1 MGKILTKIRL
11 KLHSI
16 RNNRFFEFFV
26 VFIIILSALNI
37 GLSTFDINPNL
48 FKTLNI
54 LDYVIT
60 FFFLIE
66 ILIRMYSYEKV
77 SLFFK
82 KKWNIFDFTIV
93 LLSLIPLELFEAVI
107 VARLLRVFRLLRIIS
122 FIPQFRVLIESL
134 AQAIPR
140 VSYVLLFIFIE
151 TYIFAA
157 IGSILFGAV
166 DPEHWDNIGVSM
178 LTLFKVGTIDGW
190 IEIMNNTL
198 PSFPNS
204 WFYYVLYII
213 ITGFIFLNMV
223 VGVIIDVMIRQNTHD
238 IENSPELM
246 AIEKINKKVNNIE
259 TKVNEFNFG
268 ENNVDIHTKDFSLY
282 AREADSG
289 ILLKEALDNKDTKI
303 TVGII
308 IRFEDRILLLQRP
321 QGTWALP
328 KGHVKEGEENYD
340 ALLRELEE
348 ETQIKL
354 DGIKAEYLHETK
366 NKTGSVLH
374 IYYLESEN
382 KLIPIINSEHIG
394 WAYFSLTS
402 LPDNIDYGLN
412 KYLQEQSK

>member
-1 MGKILTKIRL
+1 MRKIFTKIRL
-11 KLHSI
+11 NLYSI
-16 RNNRFFEFFV
+16 RKNKFFESFV
-26 VFIIILSALNI
+26 VSIIIISALNI
-37 GLSTFDINPNL
+37 GLSTFDINPSL
-48 FKTLNI
+48 MQALGI
-54 LDYVIT
+54 LDYIIT
-60 FFFLIE
+60 FFFLSE

-77 SLFFK
+77 NQFFT
-82 KKWNIFDFTIV
+82 KKWNIFDFIIV

-107 VARLLRVFRLLRIIS
+107 IARLLRVFRLLRIIS

-134 AQAIPR
+134 AQAVPR
-140 VSYVLLFIFIE
+140 VGYVLLFIFIE

-157 IGSILFGAV
+157 IGSILFGEV
-166 DPEHWDNIGVSM
+166 DPEHWDNIGISM

-204 WFYYVLYII
+204 WFYYILYII

-223 VGVIIDVMIRQNTHD
+223 VGVIIDVMIRQNTD
-238 IENSPELM
+238 EIQNSPELI
-246 AIEKINKKVNNIE
+246 AIEKINKKVNSIE
-259 TKVNEFNFG
+259 NKVSEFAFG
-268 ENNVDIHTKDFSLY
+268 ENNVDIHAKEFSMSSESSSIN
-282 AREADSG
+282 A
-289 ILLKEALDNKDTKI
+289 LKEVVDTKDTKI

-308 IRFEDRILLLQRP
+308 IRFEDQILLLQRP

-328 KGHVKEGEENYD
+328 KGHVKEGETNYE

-354 DGIKAEYLHETK
+354 DGVEAEYLHETQ

-374 IYYLESEN
+374 VYHLETEN
-382 KLIPIINSEHIG
+382 KLIPKINNEHIG

-412 KYLQEQSK
+412 KYLQYKNK

>member
-1 MGKILTKIRL
+1 MKRILTKIRL
-11 KLHSI
+11 KLRSL
-16 RNNRFFEFFV
+16 RKNRFFESLV
-26 VFIIILSALNI
+26 VSIIIISALNI
-37 GLSTFDINPNL
+37 GLSTFDVNPNL
-48 FKTLNI
+48 LQALGV

-60 FFFLIE
+60 FFFLSE
-66 ILIRMYSYEKV
+66 ILIRIYSYEKV
-77 SLFFK
+77 SQFFT
-82 KKWNIFDFTIV
+82 KKWNIFDFIIV
-93 LLSLIPLELFEAVI
+93 LLSLIPLEFFETVI
-107 VARLLRVFRLLRIIS
+107 IARLLRVFRLLRIIS

-134 AQAIPR
+134 AQAVPR

-157 IGSILFGAV
+157 IGSILFGEV
-166 DPEHWDNIGVSM
+166 DPEHWDNIGISM

-198 PSFPNS
+198 PSYPNS
-204 WFYYVLYII
+204 WFYYILYII

-223 VGVIIDVMIRQNTHD
+223 VGVIIDVMIRQNTSE
-238 IENSPELM
+238 IENSPELI
-246 AIEKINKKVNNIE
+246 AIEKISKKVNNIE
-259 TKVNEFNFG
+259 TKVSEFAFG
-268 ENNVDIHTKDFSLY
+268 ENNVDIHTKDFSISS
-282 AREADSG
+282 ESSSMNS
-289 ILLKEALDNKDTKI
+289 LKEVIDNKDTKI

-308 IRFEDRILLLQRP
+308 IRFEDQILLLQRP

-328 KGHVKEGEENYD
+328 KGHVKEGETNYE

-354 DGIKAEYLHETK
+354 GGVKAEYLHETK

-374 IYYLESEN
+374 IYYLEPES
-382 KLIPIINSEHIG
+382 KLIPTINNEHIG

-412 KYLQEQSK
+412 KYLQEQNK

>member
-1 MGKILTKIRL
+1 MKKILTNIRL
-11 KLHSI
+11 KLLSI
-16 RNNRFFEFFV
+16 RKNKFFESFV
-26 VFIIILSALNI
+26 VSIIIISALNI
-37 GLSTFDINPNL
+37 GLSTFDIDPNL
-48 FKTLNI
+48 MQALGI
-54 LDYVIT
+54 LDYIIT
-60 FFFLIE
+60 FFFLSE

-77 SLFFK
+77 SQFFT
-82 KKWNIFDFTIV
+82 KKWNIFDFIIV

-107 VARLLRVFRLLRIIS
+107 IARLLRVFRLLRIIS

-134 AQAIPR
+134 AQAVPR
-140 VSYVLLFIFIE
+140 VGYVLLFIFIE

-157 IGSILFGAV
+157 IGSILFGEV
-166 DPEHWDNIGVSM
+166 DPEHWDNIGISM

-204 WFYYVLYII
+204 WFYYILYII

-223 VGVIIDVMIRQNTHD
+223 VGVIIDVMIRQNTD
-238 IENSPELM
+238 EIENSPELI
-246 AIEKINKKVNNIE
+246 AIEKINKKVNSIE
-259 TKVNEFNFG
+259 TKVSEFAFG
-268 ENNVDIHTKDFSLY
+268 ENNVDIHTKDFSMSS
-282 AREADSG
+282 ESSSMNS
-289 ILLKEALDNKDTKI
+289 LKEVIENKDTKI

-308 IRFEDRILLLQRP
+308 IRFEDKILLLQRP

-328 KGHVKEGEENYD
+328 KGHVKEGETNYE

-354 DGIKAEYLHETK
+354 GGVEAEYLHETK

-374 IYYLESEN
+374 IYYLEPES
-382 KLIPIINSEHIG
+382 KLIPTINDEHIG

-412 KYLQEQSK
+412 KYLQEQNK

>member
-1 MGKILTKIRL
+1 MKKILTNIRL

-16 RNNRFFEFFV
+16 RKNKFFESFV
-26 VFIIILSALNI
+26 VSIIIISALNI

-48 FKTLNI
+48 MQALGI
-54 LDYVIT
+54 LDYIIT
-60 FFFLIE
+60 FFFLSE

-77 SLFFK
+77 SQFFT
-82 KKWNIFDFTIV
+82 KKWNIFDFIIV

-107 VARLLRVFRLLRIIS
+107 IARLLRVFRLLRIIS

-134 AQAIPR
+134 AQAVPR

-157 IGSILFGAV
+157 IGSILFGEV
-166 DPEHWDNIGVSM
+166 DPEHWDNIGISM

-204 WFYYVLYII
+204 WFYYILYII

-223 VGVIIDVMIRQNTHD
+223 VGVIIDVMIRQNTD
-238 IENSPELM
+238 EIENSPELI
-246 AIEKINKKVNNIE
+246 AIEKINKKVNSIE
-259 TKVNEFNFG
+259 TKVSDFAFG
-268 ENNVDIHTKDFSLY
+268 DNNVDIHTKDFSMST
-282 AREADSG
+282 ESSSMNS
-289 ILLKEALDNKDTKI
+289 LKEVIDNKDTKI

-308 IRFEDRILLLQRP
+308 IRFKDQILLLQRP

-328 KGHVKEGEENYD
+328 KGHVKEGETNYE

-354 DGIKAEYLHETK
+354 GGVKAEYLHETK

-374 IYYLESEN
+374 IYYLEPES
-382 KLIPIINSEHIG
+382 KLIPTINNEHIG

-412 KYLQEQSK
+412 KYLQEQNK

>member
-1 MGKILTKIRL
+1 MKRILTNIRL

-16 RNNRFFEFFV
+16 RKNKFFESFV
-26 VFIIILSALNI
+26 VSIIIISALNI

-48 FKTLNI
+48 MQALGI
-54 LDYVIT
+54 LDYIIT
-60 FFFLIE
+60 FFFLSE

-77 SLFFK
+77 SQFFN
-82 KKWNIFDFTIV
+82 KKWNIFDFIIV

-107 VARLLRVFRLLRIIS
+107 IARLLRVFRLLRIIS

-134 AQAIPR
+134 AQAVPR
-140 VSYVLLFIFIE
+140 VGYVLLFIFIE

-157 IGSILFGAV
+157 IGSILFGEV
-166 DPEHWDNIGVSM
+166 DPEHWDNIGISM

-204 WFYYVLYII
+204 WFYYILYII

-223 VGVIIDVMIRQNTHD
+223 VGVIIDVMIRQNTD
-238 IENSPELM
+238 EIENSPELI
-246 AIEKINKKVNNIE
+246 AIEKINKKVNSIE
-259 TKVNEFNFG
+259 TKVSEFAFG
-268 ENNVDIHTKDFSLY
+268 ENNVDIHTKDFSMSS
-282 AREADSG
+282 ESSSMNS
-289 ILLKEALDNKDTKI
+289 LKEVIENKDTKI

-308 IRFEDRILLLQRP
+308 IRFEDKILLLQRP

-328 KGHVKEGEENYD
+328 KGHVKEGETNYE

-354 DGIKAEYLHETK
+354 GGVEAEYLHETK

-374 IYYLESEN
+374 IYYLEPES
-382 KLIPIINSEHIG
+382 KLIPTINNEHIG
-394 WAYFSLTS
+394 WAYFSLAS

-412 KYLQEQSK
+412 KYLQEQNK

>member
-1 MGKILTKIRL
+1 MKRILTKIRL
-11 KLHSI
+11 KLRSL
-16 RNNRFFEFFV
+16 RKNRFFESLV
-26 VFIIILSALNI
+26 VSIIIISALNI
-37 GLSTFDINPNL
+37 GLSTFDVNPNL
-48 FKTLNI
+48 LQALGV

-60 FFFLIE
+60 FFFLAE
-66 ILIRMYSYEKV
+66 ILIRIYSYEKV
-77 SLFFK
+77 SQFFT
-82 KKWNIFDFTIV
+82 KKWNIFDFIIV
-93 LLSLIPLELFEAVI
+93 LLSLIPLEFFETVI
-107 VARLLRVFRLLRIIS
+107 IARLLRVFRLLRIIS

-134 AQAIPR
+134 AQAVPR

-157 IGSILFGAV
+157 IGSILFGEV
-166 DPEHWDNIGVSM
+166 DPEHWDNIGISM

-198 PSFPNS
+198 PSYPNS
-204 WFYYVLYII
+204 WFYYILYII

-223 VGVIIDVMIRQNTHD
+223 VGVIIDVMIRQNTSE
-238 IENSPELM
+238 IENSPELI
-246 AIEKINKKVNNIE
+246 AIEKISKKVNNIE
-259 TKVNEFNFG
+259 TRVSEFAFG
-268 ENNVDIHTKDFSLY
+268 ENNVDIHTKDFSISS
-282 AREADSG
+282 ESSSMNS
-289 ILLKEALDNKDTKI
+289 LKEVIDNKDTKI

-308 IRFEDRILLLQRP
+308 IRFEDQILLLQRP

-328 KGHVKEGEENYD
+328 KGHVKEGETNYE

-354 DGIKAEYLHETK
+354 GGVKAEYLHETK

-374 IYYLESEN
+374 IYYLEPES
-382 KLIPIINSEHIG
+382 KLIPTINNEHIG

-412 KYLQEQSK
+412 KYLQEQNK

>member
-1 MGKILTKIRL
+1 MKKILTNIRL
-11 KLHSI
+11 KLLSI
-16 RNNRFFEFFV
+16 RKNKFFESFV
-26 VFIIILSALNI
+26 VTIIIISALNI

-48 FKTLNI
+48 MQALGI
-54 LDYVIT
+54 LDYIIT
-60 FFFLIE
+60 FFFLSE

-77 SLFFK
+77 SQFFT
-82 KKWNIFDFTIV
+82 KKWNIFDFIIV

-107 VARLLRVFRLLRIIS
+107 IARLLRVFRLLRIIS

-134 AQAIPR
+134 AQAVPR
-140 VSYVLLFIFIE
+140 VGYVLLFIFIE

-157 IGSILFGAV
+157 IGSILFGEV
-166 DPEHWDNIGVSM
+166 DPEHWDNIGISM

-204 WFYYVLYII
+204 WFYYILYII

-223 VGVIIDVMIRQNTHD
+223 VGVIIDVMIRQNTD
-238 IENSPELM
+238 EIENSPELI
-246 AIEKINKKVNNIE
+246 AIEKINKKVNSIE
-259 TKVNEFNFG
+259 TKVSEFAFG
-268 ENNVDIHTKDFSLY
+268 ENNVDIHTKDFSMSS
-282 AREADSG
+282 ESSSMNS
-289 ILLKEALDNKDTKI
+289 LKEVIENKDTKI

-308 IRFEDRILLLQRP
+308 IRFEDKILLLQRP

-328 KGHVKEGEENYD
+328 KGHVKEGETNYE

-354 DGIKAEYLHETK
+354 GGVEAEYLHETK

-374 IYYLESEN
+374 IYYLEPES
-382 KLIPIINSEHIG
+382 KLIPTINDEHIG

-412 KYLQEQSK
+412 KYLQEQNK

>member
-1 MGKILTKIRL
+1 MKRILTNIRL

-16 RNNRFFEFFV
+16 RKNKFFESFV
-26 VFIIILSALNI
+26 VSIIIISALNI

-48 FKTLNI
+48 MQALGI
-54 LDYVIT
+54 LDYIIT
-60 FFFLIE
+60 FFFLSE

-77 SLFFK
+77 SQFFT
-82 KKWNIFDFTIV
+82 KKWNIFDFIIV

-107 VARLLRVFRLLRIIS
+107 IARLLRVFRLLRIIS

-134 AQAIPR
+134 AQAVPR
-140 VSYVLLFIFIE
+140 VGYVLLFIFIE

-157 IGSILFGAV
+157 IGSILFGEV
-166 DPEHWDNIGVSM
+166 DPEHWDNIGISM

-204 WFYYVLYII
+204 WFYYILYII

-223 VGVIIDVMIRQNTHD
+223 VGVIIDVMIRQNTD
-238 IENSPELM
+238 EIENSPELI
-246 AIEKINKKVNNIE
+246 AIEKINKKVNSIE
-259 TKVNEFNFG
+259 TKVSEFDFG
-268 ENNVDIHTKDFSLY
+268 ENNVDIHTKDFSMSS
-282 AREADSG
+282 ESSSMNS
-289 ILLKEALDNKDTKI
+289 LKEVIENKDTKI

-308 IRFEDRILLLQRP
+308 IRFEDKILLLQRP

-328 KGHVKEGEENYD
+328 KGHVKEGETNYE

-354 DGIKAEYLHETK
+354 GGVEAEYLHETK

-374 IYYLESEN
+374 IYYLEPES
-382 KLIPIINSEHIG
+382 KLIPTINNEHIG
-394 WAYFSLTS
+394 WAYFSLAS

-412 KYLQEQSK
+412 KYLQEQNK

>member
-1 MGKILTKIRL
+1 MKRILTNIRL

-16 RNNRFFEFFV
+16 RKNKFFESFV
-26 VFIIILSALNI
+26 VSIIIISALNI

-48 FKTLNI
+48 MQALGI
-54 LDYVIT
+54 LDYIIT
-60 FFFLIE
+60 FFFLSE

-77 SLFFK
+77 SQFFT
-82 KKWNIFDFTIV
+82 KKWNIFDFIIV

-107 VARLLRVFRLLRIIS
+107 IARLLRVFRLLRIIS

-134 AQAIPR
+134 AQAVPR

-157 IGSILFGAV
+157 IGSILFGEV
-166 DPEHWDNIGVSM
+166 DPEHWDNIGISM

-204 WFYYVLYII
+204 WFYYILYII

-223 VGVIIDVMIRQNTHD
+223 VGVIIDVMIRQNTD
-238 IENSPELM
+238 EIENSPELI
-246 AIEKINKKVNNIE
+246 AIEKINKKVNSIE
-259 TKVNEFNFG
+259 TKVSEFDFG
-268 ENNVDIHTKDFSLY
+268 ENNVDIHTKDFSMSS
-282 AREADSG
+282 ESSSMNS
-289 ILLKEALDNKDTKI
+289 LKEVIENKDTKI

-308 IRFEDRILLLQRP
+308 IRFEDKILLLQRP

-328 KGHVKEGEENYD
+328 KGHVKEGETNYE

-354 DGIKAEYLHETK
+354 GGVEAEYLHETK

-374 IYYLESEN
+374 IYYLEPES
-382 KLIPIINSEHIG
+382 KLIPTINNEHIG
-394 WAYFSLTS
+394 WAYFSLAS

-412 KYLQEQSK
+412 KYLQEQNK

>member
-1 MGKILTKIRL
+1 MKRILTKIRL
-11 KLHSI
+11 KLRSL
-16 RNNRFFEFFV
+16 RKNRFFESLV
-26 VFIIILSALNI
+26 VSIIIISALNI
-37 GLSTFDINPNL
+37 GLSTFDVNPNL
-48 FKTLNI
+48 LQALGV

-60 FFFLIE
+60 FFFLAE
-66 ILIRMYSYEKV
+66 ILIRIYSYEKV
-77 SLFFK
+77 SQFFT
-82 KKWNIFDFTIV
+82 KKWNIFDFIIV
-93 LLSLIPLELFEAVI
+93 LLSLIPLEFFETVI

-134 AQAIPR
+134 AQAVPR

-157 IGSILFGAV
+157 IGSILFGEV
-166 DPEHWDNIGVSM
+166 DPEHWDNIGISM

-198 PSFPNS
+198 PSYPNS
-204 WFYYVLYII
+204 WFYYILYII

-223 VGVIIDVMIRQNTHD
+223 VGVIIDVMIRQNTSE
-238 IENSPELM
+238 IENSPELI
-246 AIEKINKKVNNIE
+246 AIEKISKKVNNIE
-259 TKVNEFNFG
+259 TKVSEFAFG
-268 ENNVDIHTKDFSLY
+268 ENNVDIHTKDFSISS
-282 AREADSG
+282 ESSSMNS
-289 ILLKEALDNKDTKI
+289 LKEVIDNKDTKI

-308 IRFEDRILLLQRP
+308 IRFEDQILLLQRP

-328 KGHVKEGEENYD
+328 KGHVKEGETNYE

-354 DGIKAEYLHETK
+354 GGVKAEYLHETK

-374 IYYLESEN
+374 IYYLEPES
-382 KLIPIINSEHIG
+382 KLIPTINNEHIG

-412 KYLQEQSK
+412 KYLQEQNK

>member
-1 MGKILTKIRL
+1 MKRILTKIRL
-11 KLHSI
+11 KLRSL
-16 RNNRFFEFFV
+16 RKNRFFESLV
-26 VFIIILSALNI
+26 VSIIIISALNI
-37 GLSTFDINPNL
+37 GLSTFDVNPNL
-48 FKTLNI
+48 LQALGV

-60 FFFLIE
+60 FFFLAE
-66 ILIRMYSYEKV
+66 ILIRIYSYEKV
-77 SLFFK
+77 SQFFT
-82 KKWNIFDFTIV
+82 KKWNIFDFIIV
-93 LLSLIPLELFEAVI
+93 LLSLIPLEFFETVI
-107 VARLLRVFRLLRIIS
+107 IARLLRVFRLLRIIS

-134 AQAIPR
+134 AQAVPR

-157 IGSILFGAV
+157 IGSILFGEV
-166 DPEHWDNIGVSM
+166 DPEHWDNIGISM

-198 PSFPNS
+198 PSYPNS
-204 WFYYVLYII
+204 WFYYILYII

-223 VGVIIDVMIRQNTHD
+223 VGVIIDVMIRQNTSE
-238 IENSPELM
+238 IENSPELI
-246 AIEKINKKVNNIE
+246 AIEKISKKVNNIE
-259 TKVNEFNFG
+259 TKVSEFAFG
-268 ENNVDIHTKDFSLY
+268 ENNVDIHTKDFSISS
-282 AREADSG
+282 ESSSMNS
-289 ILLKEALDNKDTKI
+289 LKEVIDNKDTKI

-308 IRFEDRILLLQRP
+308 IRFEDQILLLQRP

-328 KGHVKEGEENYD
+328 KGHVKEGETNYE

-354 DGIKAEYLHETK
+354 GGVKAEYLHETK

-374 IYYLESEN
+374 IYYLEPES
-382 KLIPIINSEHIG
+382 KLIPTINNEHIG

-412 KYLQEQSK
+412 KYLQEQNK

>member
-1 MGKILTKIRL
+1 MKKILTNIRL
-11 KLHSI
+11 KLLSI
-16 RNNRFFEFFV
+16 RKNKFFESFV
-26 VFIIILSALNI
+26 VTIIIISALNI

-48 FKTLNI
+48 MQVLGI
-54 LDYVIT
+54 LDYIIT
-60 FFFLIE
+60 FFFLSE

-77 SLFFK
+77 SQFFN
-82 KKWNIFDFTIV
+82 KKWNIFDFIIV

-107 VARLLRVFRLLRIIS
+107 IARLLRVFRLLRIIS

-134 AQAIPR
+134 AQAVPR

-157 IGSILFGAV
+157 IGSILFGEV
-166 DPEHWDNIGVSM
+166 DPEHWDNIGISM

-204 WFYYVLYII
+204 WFYYILYII

-223 VGVIIDVMIRQNTHD
+223 VGVIIDVMIRQNTD
-238 IENSPELM
+238 EIENSPELI
-246 AIEKINKKVNNIE
+246 AIEKINKKVNSIE
-259 TKVNEFNFG
+259 TKVSEFDFG
-268 ENNVDIHTKDFSLY
+268 ENNVDIHTKDFSMSS
-282 AREADSG
+282 ESSSMNS
-289 ILLKEALDNKDTKI
+289 LKEVIENKDTKI

-308 IRFEDRILLLQRP
+308 IRFEDKILLLQRP

-328 KGHVKEGEENYD
+328 KGHVKEGETNYE

-354 DGIKAEYLHETK
+354 GGVEAEYLHETK

-374 IYYLESEN
+374 IYYLEPES
-382 KLIPIINSEHIG
+382 KLIPTINNEHIG
-394 WAYFSLTS
+394 WAYFSLAS

-412 KYLQEQSK
+412 KYLQEQNK

>member
-1 MGKILTKIRL
+1 MKRILTKIRL
-11 KLHSI
+11 KLQSI
-16 RNNRFFEFFV
+16 RKNRFFESFV
-26 VFIIILSALNI
+26 VSIIIISALNI
-37 GLSTFDINPNL
+37 GLSTFDFNPNL
-48 FKTLNI
+48 LQALGV

-60 FFFLIE
+60 FFFLAE
-66 ILIRMYSYEKV
+66 ILIRIYSYEKV
-77 SLFFK
+77 SQFFT
-82 KKWNIFDFTIV
+82 KKWNIFDFIIV
-93 LLSLIPLELFEAVI
+93 LLSLIPLEFFETVI
-107 VARLLRVFRLLRIIS
+107 IARLLRVFRLLRIIS

-134 AQAIPR
+134 AQAVPR

-157 IGSILFGAV
+157 IGSILFGEV
-166 DPEHWDNIGVSM
+166 DPEHWDNIGISM

-198 PSFPNS
+198 PSYPNS
-204 WFYYVLYII
+204 WFYYILYII

-223 VGVIIDVMIRQNTHD
+223 VGVIIDIMIRQNTSE
-238 IENSPELM
+238 IENSPELI
-246 AIEKINKKVNNIE
+246 AIEKISKKVNNIE
-259 TKVNEFNFG
+259 TKVSEFAFG
-268 ENNVDIHTKDFSLY
+268 ENNVDIHTKDFSISS
-282 AREADSG
+282 ESSSMNS
-289 ILLKEALDNKDTKI
+289 LKEVIDNKDTKI

-308 IRFEDRILLLQRP
+308 IRFEDQILLLQRP

-328 KGHVKEGEENYD
+328 KGHVKEGETNYE

-354 DGIKAEYLHETK
+354 GRVKAEYLHETK

-374 IYYLESEN
+374 IYYLEPES
-382 KLIPIINSEHIG
+382 KLIPTINNEHIG

-412 KYLQEQSK
+412 KYLQEQNK

>member
-1 MGKILTKIRL
+1 MKKILTNIRL
-11 KLHSI
+11 KLLSI
-16 RNNRFFEFFV
+16 RKNKFFESFV
-26 VFIIILSALNI
+26 VSIIIISALNI

-48 FKTLNI
+48 MQALGI
-54 LDYVIT
+54 LDYIIT
-60 FFFLIE
+60 FFFLSE

-77 SLFFK
+77 SQFFT
-82 KKWNIFDFTIV
+82 KKWNIFDFIIV

-107 VARLLRVFRLLRIIS
+107 IARLLRVFRLLRIIS

-134 AQAIPR
+134 AQAVPR
-140 VSYVLLFIFIE
+140 VGYVLLFIFIE

-157 IGSILFGAV
+157 IGSILFGEV
-166 DPEHWDNIGVSM
+166 DPEHWDNIGISM

-204 WFYYVLYII
+204 WFYYILYII

-223 VGVIIDVMIRQNTHD
+223 VGVIIDVMIRQNTD
-238 IENSPELM
+238 EIENSPELI
-246 AIEKINKKVNNIE
+246 AIEKINKKVNSIE
-259 TKVNEFNFG
+259 TKVSEFAFG
-268 ENNVDIHTKDFSLY
+268 ENNVDIHTKDFSMSS
-282 AREADSG
+282 ESSSMNS
-289 ILLKEALDNKDTKI
+289 LKEVIENKDTKI

-308 IRFEDRILLLQRP
+308 IRFEDKILLLQRP

-328 KGHVKEGEENYD
+328 KGHVKEGETNYE

-354 DGIKAEYLHETK
+354 GGVEAEYLHETK

-374 IYYLESEN
+374 IYYLEPES
-382 KLIPIINSEHIG
+382 KLIPTINDEHIG

-412 KYLQEQSK
+412 KYLQEQNK

>member
-1 MGKILTKIRL
+1 MKRILTNIRL

-16 RNNRFFEFFV
+16 RKNKFFESFV
-26 VFIIILSALNI
+26 VSIIIISALNI

-48 FKTLNI
+48 MQALGI
-54 LDYVIT
+54 LDYIIT
-60 FFFLIE
+60 FFFLSE

-77 SLFFK
+77 SQFFT
-82 KKWNIFDFTIV
+82 KKWNIFDFIIV

-107 VARLLRVFRLLRIIS
+107 IARLLRVFRLLRIIS

-134 AQAIPR
+134 AQAVPR
-140 VSYVLLFIFIE
+140 VGYVLLFIFIE

-157 IGSILFGAV
+157 IGSILFGEV
-166 DPEHWDNIGVSM
+166 DPEHWDNIGISM

-204 WFYYVLYII
+204 WFYYILYII

-223 VGVIIDVMIRQNTHD
+223 VGVIIDVMIRQNTD
-238 IENSPELM
+238 EIENSPELI
-246 AIEKINKKVNNIE
+246 AIEKINKKVNSIE
-259 TKVNEFNFG
+259 TKVSEFDFG
-268 ENNVDIHTKDFSLY
+268 ENNVDIHTKDFSISP
-282 AREADSG
+282 ESSSMNS
-289 ILLKEALDNKDTKI
+289 LKEVIENKDTKI

-308 IRFEDRILLLQRP
+308 IRFEDKILLLQRP

-328 KGHVKEGEENYD
+328 KGHVKEGETNYE

-354 DGIKAEYLHETK
+354 GGVEAEYLHETK

-374 IYYLESEN
+374 IYYLEPES
-382 KLIPIINSEHIG
+382 KLIPTINNEHIG
-394 WAYFSLTS
+394 WAYFSLAS

-412 KYLQEQSK
+412 KYLQEQNK

>member
-1 MGKILTKIRL
+1 MQ
-11 KLHSI
+11 
-16 RNNRFFEFFV
+16 
-26 VFIIILSALNI
+26 AL
-37 GLSTFDINPNL
+37 G
-48 FKTLNI
+48 I
-54 LDYVIT
+54 LDYIIT
-60 FFFLIE
+60 FFFLSE

-77 SLFFK
+77 NQFFT
-82 KKWNIFDFTIV
+82 KKWNIFDFIIV

-107 VARLLRVFRLLRIIS
+107 IARLLRVFRLLRIIS

-134 AQAIPR
+134 AQAVPR
-140 VSYVLLFIFIE
+140 VGYVLLFIFIE

-157 IGSILFGAV
+157 IGSILFGEV
-166 DPEHWDNIGVSM
+166 DPEHWDNIGISM

-204 WFYYVLYII
+204 WFYYILYII

-223 VGVIIDVMIRQNTHD
+223 VGVIIDVMIRQNTD
-238 IENSPELM
+238 EIQNSPELI
-246 AIEKINKKVNNIE
+246 AIEKINKKVNSIE
-259 TKVNEFNFG
+259 NKVSEFAFG
-268 ENNVDIHTKDFSLY
+268 ENNVDIHAKEFSMSSESSSIN
-282 AREADSG
+282 A
-289 ILLKEALDNKDTKI
+289 LKEVVDTKDTKI

-308 IRFEDRILLLQRP
+308 IRFEDQILLLQRP

-328 KGHVKEGEENYD
+328 KGHVKEGETNYE

-354 DGIKAEYLHETK
+354 DGVEAEYLHETQ

-374 IYYLESEN
+374 VYHLETEN
-382 KLIPIINSEHIG
+382 KLIPKINNEHIG

-412 KYLQEQSK
+412 KYLQDKNK

>member
-1 MGKILTKIRL
+1 MKRILTKIRL
-11 KLHSI
+11 KLRSL
-16 RNNRFFEFFV
+16 RKNRFFESLV
-26 VFIIILSALNI
+26 VSIIIISALNI
-37 GLSTFDINPNL
+37 GLSTFDVNPNL
-48 FKTLNI
+48 LQALGV

-60 FFFLIE
+60 FFFLSE
-66 ILIRMYSYEKV
+66 ILIRIYSYEKV
-77 SLFFK
+77 SQFFT
-82 KKWNIFDFTIV
+82 KKWNIFDFIIV
-93 LLSLIPLELFEAVI
+93 LLSLIPLEFFETVI

-134 AQAIPR
+134 AQAVPR

-157 IGSILFGAV
+157 IGSILFGEV
-166 DPEHWDNIGVSM
+166 DPEHWDNIGISM

-198 PSFPNS
+198 PSYPNS
-204 WFYYVLYII
+204 WFYYILYII

-223 VGVIIDVMIRQNTHD
+223 VGVIIDVMIRQNTSE
-238 IENSPELM
+238 IENSPELI
-246 AIEKINKKVNNIE
+246 AIEKISKKVNNIE
-259 TKVNEFNFG
+259 TKVSEFAFG
-268 ENNVDIHTKDFSLY
+268 ENNVDIHTKDFSISS
-282 AREADSG
+282 ESSSMNS
-289 ILLKEALDNKDTKI
+289 LKEVIDNKDTKI

-308 IRFEDRILLLQRP
+308 IRFEDQILLLQRP

-328 KGHVKEGEENYD
+328 KGHVKEGETNYE

-354 DGIKAEYLHETK
+354 GGVKAEYLHETK

-374 IYYLESEN
+374 IYYLEPES
-382 KLIPIINSEHIG
+382 KLIPTINNEHIG

-412 KYLQEQSK
+412 KYLQEQNK